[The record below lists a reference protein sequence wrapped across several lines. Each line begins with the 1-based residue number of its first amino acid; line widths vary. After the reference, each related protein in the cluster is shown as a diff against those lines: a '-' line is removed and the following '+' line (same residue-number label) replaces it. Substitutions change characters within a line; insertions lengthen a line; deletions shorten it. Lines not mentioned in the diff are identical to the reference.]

1 MRNTKILKENKENI
15 ISDETKTQKNKK
27 LNVKITLLIT
37 FFLLFVIF
45 LGTFNQMSQVPEGTK
60 LYKQDIDVVVTKINK
75 SETPRYTGISV
86 IFDYDYDVDV
96 TVYSKEFNTTEEFN
110 YSGLFHSKYFDLN
123 KGDIIQ
129 AELYTY
135 KNESTGEIV
144 KKEINRLY

>member
-1 MRNTKILKENKENI
+1 MGNAKILKENKENI
-15 ISDETKTQKNKK
+15 ISDETETQKK
-27 LNVKITLLIT
+27 LNVKITLLII

-45 LGTFNQMSQVPEGTK
+45 LGIFNQMSQVPEGTK
-60 LYKQDIDVVVTKINK
+60 LYKQDIDVVVTEISK

-86 IFDYDYDVDV
+86 IYDYDVDV
-96 TVYSKEFNTTEEFN
+96 TVYSKEFNTTEEFS
-110 YSGLFHSKYFDLN
+110 YSDLFHSKYFDLE

>member
-1 MRNTKILKENKENI
+1 MRSAKILKENKENI
-15 ISDETKTQKNKK
+15 ISDETETQKK
-27 LNVKITLLIT
+27 LNVKITLLII

-45 LGTFNQMSQVPEGTK
+45 LGIFNQMSQVPEGTK
-60 LYKQDIDVVVTKINK
+60 LYKQDIDVVVTEISK

-86 IFDYDYDVDV
+86 IYDYDVDV
-96 TVYSKEFNTTEEFN
+96 TVYSKEFNTTEKFS
-110 YSGLFHSKYFDLN
+110 YSDLFHSKYFDLE

>member
-1 MRNTKILKENKENI
+1 MGSSKILKENKENI
-15 ISDETKTQKNKK
+15 ISDETETQKK
-27 LNVKITLLIT
+27 LNVKITLLII

-45 LGTFNQMSQVPEGTK
+45 LGIFNQMSQVPEGTK
-60 LYKQDIDVVVTKINK
+60 LYKQDIDVVVTEISK

-86 IFDYDYDVDV
+86 IYDYDVDV
-96 TVYSKEFNTTEEFN
+96 TVYSKEFNTTEEFS
-110 YSGLFHSKYFDLN
+110 YGGLFHSKYFDLE

>member
-1 MRNTKILKENKENI
+1 MESAKILKENKENI
-15 ISDETKTQKNKK
+15 ISDETETQKK
-27 LNVKITLLIT
+27 LNVKITLLIIY
-37 FFLLFVIF
+37 FLLFVIF
-45 LGTFNQMSQVPEGTK
+45 LGIFNQMSQVPEGTK
-60 LYKQDIDVVVTKINK
+60 LYKQDIDVVVTEISK

-86 IFDYDYDVDV
+86 IYDYDVDV
-96 TVYSKEFNTTEEFN
+96 TVYSKEFNTTEKFS
-110 YSGLFHSKYFDLN
+110 YSDLFHSKYFDLE

>member
-1 MRNTKILKENKENI
+1 MESAKILKENKENI
-15 ISDETKTQKNKK
+15 ISDETETQKK
-27 LNVKITLLIT
+27 LNVKITLLII

-45 LGTFNQMSQVPEGTK
+45 LGIFNQMSQVPEGTK
-60 LYKQDIDVVVTKINK
+60 LYKQDIDVVVTEISK

-86 IFDYDYDVDV
+86 IYDYDVDV
-96 TVYSKEFNTTEEFN
+96 TVYSKEFNTTEKFS
-110 YSGLFHSKYFDLN
+110 YSDLFHSKYFDLE

>member
-1 MRNTKILKENKENI
+1 MRSTKTLKENKENI
-15 ISDETKTQKNKK
+15 ISDETETQKNKK
-27 LNVKITLLIT
+27 LNVKITLLTI

-45 LGTFNQMSQVPEGTK
+45 LGIFNQMSQVPEGTK
-60 LYKQDIDVVVTKINK
+60 LYKQDIDVVVTEISK

-86 IFDYDYDVDV
+86 IYDYDVDV
-96 TVYSKEFNTTEEFN
+96 TVYSKEFNTTEKFS
-110 YSGLFHSKYFDLN
+110 YSDLFHSKYFDLE